1 MEIKWLSEGAAAT
14 LESIYV
20 QEHYSYDYFSSAQEP
35 SLSNQV
41 IQTPSLYESYDASGG
56 DLDVNYSGSVF
67 LTLVLAKELKN
78 KGLTETQAF
87 SKILK
92 DFYLLKPDS
101 KNWKNKFE
109 EIFLISTDSFY
120 EAVREYEVSYKDL
133 LPSPDLK
140 LTEIFS
146 N

>member
-1 MEIKWLSEGAAAT
+1 M
-14 LESIYV
+14 
-20 QEHYSYDYFSSAQEP
+20 
-35 SLSNQV
+35 
-41 IQTPSLYESYDASGG
+41 
-56 DLDVNYSGSVF
+56 NYSGSVF

-87 SKILK
+87 KKILK
-92 DFYLLKPDS
+92 DFYLFKPDS
-101 KNWKNKFE
+101 KNWKSKFE

-140 LTEIFS
+140 LSEIFS

>member
-1 MEIKWLSEGAAAT
+1 M
-14 LESIYV
+14 
-20 QEHYSYDYFSSAQEP
+20 
-35 SLSNQV
+35 
-41 IQTPSLYESYDASGG
+41 
-56 DLDVNYSGSVF
+56 NYSGSVF
-67 LTLVLAKELKN
+67 LTLVLARELKN
-78 KGLTETQAF
+78 KGMTETQAF
-87 SKILK
+87 RKILK

-133 LPSPDLK
+133 LPDLK
-140 LTEIFS
+140 LTDIFS